1 LMLNHSQSRTLWM
14 CSVKKSAHSKSAEF
28 CGKSGTCLKQF
39 CESFGEIC
47 YVLGNVFRL
56 LSAVRPAGGI

>member
-1 LMLNHSQSRTLWM
+1 M